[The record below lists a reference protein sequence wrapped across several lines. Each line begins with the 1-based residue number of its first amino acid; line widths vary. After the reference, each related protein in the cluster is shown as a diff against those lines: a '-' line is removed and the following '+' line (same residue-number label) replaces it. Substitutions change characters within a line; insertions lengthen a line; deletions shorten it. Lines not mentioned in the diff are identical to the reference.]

1 SSVSRLSTACSASS
15 SFSRAACH
23 LRSGSESPGIL
34 VGILELPARWYGL
47 LPAAAT
53 NRNRRYLRR
62 QARKVDIRKADYSLI
77 SPVLLSPLERL
88 LTVVAAKHSNSN
100 YYTSFTL
107 YLLLLRFL
115 NYYVSGGVLKNLLAR
130 KRSNVGLALRLSSS
144 LRL

>member
-1 SSVSRLSTACSASS
+1 MGV
-15 SFSRAACH
+15 
-23 LRSGSESPGIL
+23 
-34 VGILELPARWYGL
+34 LELPARWYGL

-62 QARKVDIRKADYSLI
+62 QARKVDIRKADYSLS

-88 LTVVAAKHSNSN
+88 LTVVAAKRSNSN

-107 YLLLLRFL
+107 YLVLLRFL
-115 NYYVSGGVLKNLLAR
+115 NYYVSGGVLKTLLAR